1 MARGKKIDCTM
12 CSMKIV
18 IRKNIGYLM
27 PTILKNALKLIFFT
41 ESHAPQSIFI
51 P

>member
-1 MARGKKIDCTM
+1 MARDKKIDCTM

-27 PTILKNALKLIFFT
+27 PTILKKYIKANILY
-41 ESHAPQSIFI
+41 
-51 P
+51 